1 MAKFKKQTGF
11 GMLPNKQFFGSGATL
26 PMLALQFLYPKT
38 GKDENGNEGNS
49 PINLT
54 RKINRNSHR

>member
-1 MAKFKKQTGF
+1 
-11 GMLPNKQFFGSGATL
+11 MLPNKQFFGSGATL

-38 GKDENGNEGNS
+38 GKDENGNEGKS

-54 RKINRNSHR
+54 RKINRNSHG